1 MTSDISHDICIQIVD
16 IVSMIAC
23 SDCRFFSVGVNQNV
37 HNYKVVGESFFLFLK
52 SSNCNVLFTGPN
64 EWMGIVGL
72 VLDLT
77 KQSFN

>member
-1 MTSDISHDICIQIVD
+1 MTSDISHDIRIQIVD

-23 SDCRFFSVGVNQNV
+23 SDCWFFSVGVNQNL
-37 HNYKVVGESFFLFLK
+37 HNYKVVWDSSIFLK
-52 SSNCNVLFTGPN
+52 SSNCNVLFTRPS

>member
-1 MTSDISHDICIQIVD
+1 MYT
-16 IVSMIAC
+16 
-23 SDCRFFSVGVNQNV
+23 
-37 HNYKVVGESFFLFLK
+37 VVGESFFLFLK